1 MLSTATS
8 SLFPN
13 FYHYKLKSSDIGM
26 SYPHKKGWT
35 MSSVQDWGERSQGTW
50 TLTVEEKSNFRE
62 RYQYRTKRLV
72 ALKIEIFG
80 TEQPVPQ
87 F

>member
-1 MLSTATS
+1 
-8 SLFPN
+8 
-13 FYHYKLKSSDIGM
+13 M

-35 MSSVQDWGERSQGTW
+35 TSSVQHWGERSQGTW
-50 TLTVEEKSNFRE
+50 TLTVEEKSNSRD
-62 RYQYRTKRLV
+62 RHRYRTKRLV

-80 TEQPVPQ
+80 TERTVPQ

>member
-1 MLSTATS
+1 
-8 SLFPN
+8 
-13 FYHYKLKSSDIGM
+13 
-26 SYPHKKGWT
+26 
-35 MSSVQDWGERSQGTW
+35 MSSVQHWGERSQGTW
-50 TLTVEEKSNFRE
+50 TLTVEEKANFRD
-62 RYQYRTKRLV
+62 RHQYRTKRLV